1 MKHNL
6 YTGDYCHTITVN
18 GKSRVLG
25 SGHTAQEA
33 YRNALDGAEYMMPS
47 VAVVFHL
54 MRQSAYQAVDDNS
67 VVKNNKRHGLTP
79 KRGGIVRKLMDKVK
93 EWRV

>member
-1 MKHNL
+1 MKHDL

-18 GKSRVLG
+18 GTSRVIG

-54 MRQSAYQAVDDNS
+54 LRPSAYDSKDDNG
-67 VVKNNKRHGLTP
+67 VVSNYKRHGSLQTWS
-79 KRGGIVRKLMDKVK
+79 GIVRKLIAKVK
-93 EWRV
+93 EWIL

>member
-1 MKHNL
+1 MRHDL

-18 GKSRVLG
+18 GTSRVIG

-54 MRQSAYQAVDDNS
+54 LRPSAYKPVQDDRVINY
-67 VVKNNKRHGLTP
+67 NKWHTGTP
-79 KRGGIVRKLMDKVK
+79 KRGSIVRKLIAKVK
-93 EWRV
+93 EWIL